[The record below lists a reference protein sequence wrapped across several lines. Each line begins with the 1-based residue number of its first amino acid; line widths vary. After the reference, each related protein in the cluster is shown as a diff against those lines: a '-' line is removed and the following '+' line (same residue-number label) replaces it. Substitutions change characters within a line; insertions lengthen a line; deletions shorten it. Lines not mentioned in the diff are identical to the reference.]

1 MYYTS
6 TRVYIYP
13 VSNTSSSSR
22 KSLLTVSA
30 KFQSIAMATKTI
42 SFQTNHGGK
51 LKTAIEALSLANSK
65 GSGIID
71 IDPTNGLKIS
81 SIPDS
86 NSGLTTFMCLKP
98 NELENFQC
106 SQPLMNKMVNLKFL
120 LRMLQAIE
128 EDGINFYQENG
139 SSMLSF
145 ESGKFLGFFVHLIL
159 ISLFR
164 VLLTYPG
171 IVLGV
176 GLQENNVG
184 FNAYSGTM
192 SRTCEAIIPTEA
204 LNTMIPEMIT
214 NGFTQLVTVDITS
227 AEMKFLIGKTEWEFR
242 CNMEIGENA
251 GLASG

>member
-1 MYYTS
+1 
-6 TRVYIYP
+6 
-13 VSNTSSSSR
+13 
-22 KSLLTVSA
+22 
-30 KFQSIAMATKTI
+30 MATKTI

-145 ESGKFLGFFVHLIL
+145 ES
-159 ISLFR
+159 
-164 VLLTYPG
+164 
-171 IVLGV
+171 V